1 MIKRKIHDAEAQI
14 SQLEMQA
21 EGWKRE
27 AARLKAENEKLRA
40 ALARIANTVN
50 VEDSPYHR
58 VLAAVSELML
68 TVKRDVRAALKEG
81 ET

>member
-27 AARLKAENEKLRA
+27 AARLKAENERLRA
-40 ALARIANTVN
+40 ALKQINVGEGWAAQIA
-50 VEDSPYHR
+50 
-58 VLAAVSELML
+58 
-68 TVKRDVRAALKEG
+68 RAALEG
-81 ET
+81 GKA